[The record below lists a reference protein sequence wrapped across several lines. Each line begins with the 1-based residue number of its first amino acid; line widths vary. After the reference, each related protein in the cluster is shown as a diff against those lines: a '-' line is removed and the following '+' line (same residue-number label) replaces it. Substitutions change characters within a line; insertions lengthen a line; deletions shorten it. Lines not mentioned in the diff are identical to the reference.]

1 MSKIKI
7 LIFVSLM
14 GILVMFSCNENPP
27 TPEPEPINLVLNFL
41 DNVEMDSIRYVNAAG
56 NPYSVS
62 EIQYFIS
69 DVFLYKENGDKLM
82 LDGWDDI
89 HYVDSDI
96 PESSFYNLGDDIE
109 PGIYAGMG
117 FTFGINEEKNQSM
130 LFVNPPESFMFWPEY
145 LGGGFHYLKLNG
157 KWLDQNGDTKV
168 YNFHLG
174 IGQEYDDEG
183 VITGFVQN
191 YFEVGFY
198 RDVFTV
204 EAGQTIKA
212 ELLMDVDK
220 WFTSPHDFDF
230 NVWGGDI
237 MQNQE
242 AMEIGCENGLDVF
255 RLERL
260 SVFKLEK

>member
-1 MSKIKI
+1 
-7 LIFVSLM
+7 
-14 GILVMFSCNENPP
+14 
-27 TPEPEPINLVLNFL
+27 
-41 DNVEMDSIRYVNAAG
+41 
-56 NPYSVS
+56 
-62 EIQYFIS
+62 
-69 DVFLYKENGDKLM
+69 
-82 LDGWDDI
+82 
-89 HYVDSDI
+89 
-96 PESSFYNLGDDIE
+96 
-109 PGIYAGMG
+109 
-117 FTFGINEEKNQSM
+117 M

-191 YFEVGFY
+191 YFEVDFK
-198 RDVFTV
+198 RMFFTV
-204 EAGQTIKA
+204 EAGQSIRV

-237 MQNQE
+237 MQNQQ
-242 AMEIGCENGLDVF
+242 AMEIGCENGQDVF
-255 RLERL
+255 RIERF
-260 SVFKLEK
+260 SVFILEK